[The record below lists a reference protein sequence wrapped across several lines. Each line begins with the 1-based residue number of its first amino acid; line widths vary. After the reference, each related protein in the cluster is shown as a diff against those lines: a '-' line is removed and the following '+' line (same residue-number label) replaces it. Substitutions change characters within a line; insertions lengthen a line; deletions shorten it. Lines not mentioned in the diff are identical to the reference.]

1 MNAIDPLLHESKDK
15 SKDNGSD
22 DISQID
28 VGNQKTDN
36 GADKHIEE
44 EDEEELKK
52 KLSIHGSRHLF
63 RSISHRGIYPNRI
76 PQDHPSFRPIR

>member
-44 EDEEELKK
+44 EDEE
-52 KLSIHGSRHLF
+52 
-63 RSISHRGIYPNRI
+63 
-76 PQDHPSFRPIR
+76 